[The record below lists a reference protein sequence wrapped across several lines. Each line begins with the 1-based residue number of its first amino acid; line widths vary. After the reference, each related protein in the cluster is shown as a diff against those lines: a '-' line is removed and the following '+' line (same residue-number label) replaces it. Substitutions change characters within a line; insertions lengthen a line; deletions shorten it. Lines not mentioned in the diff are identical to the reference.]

1 MQKFVALWYI
11 YLSALPSNISKST
24 ELCKGFSQ
32 GSAVTKWSYA
42 GRGFSCHT
50 NIGQNYKKNLRKG
63 KMCNLSFTISLSWS
77 VQGWNRLGHPLASQ
91 TPPTPQTQFLYSPRP
106 LVTDLHNVKKK
117 KRVATNKT
125 NIYLL
130 LFNDPVYPS
139 LKLSKRE
146 RERERAQ
153 GQESVR

>member
-1 MQKFVALWYI
+1 MQKFVALRYI

-24 ELCKGFSQ
+24 ELCKDFSQ

-50 NIGQNYKKNLRKG
+50 NIGQNYKKNLRKK

-91 TPPTPQTQFLYSPRP
+91 TPPNTSNTVPLLSQTSCYWPAQC
-106 LVTDLHNVKKK
+106 KKK

-125 NIYLL
+125 NVYLL
-130 LFNDPVYPS
+130 LFNGPVYLS
-139 LKLSKRE
+139 LKLGK